1 MNQNMTLAERVEQ
14 TKLTRTEEKIVEMV
28 MNDISKAAFFN
39 GAQLAAFCGVS
50 ASLVTRLIQKL
61 GYQSFNEFKLE
72 LQEIYRQEVTPY
84 DIFQKYLSEEGS
96 KNSSIHAFI
105 AQDIEN
111 LAAIE
116 QNNSAETIDAVANA
130 VHKAKKVYILAMF
143 ASESPAR
150 TLGHY
155 LDRLNIPYQCV
166 FDLGLSKKIEYIRP
180 KPEDVVIAFSF
191 QGILKEI
198 YEACEYIHQGK
209 TPIISIT
216 DTKANR
222 LTRLS
227 DYSLTVSV
235 SGSVF
240 DYSHVATM
248 AMVTILANRLADT
261 FEPEYLFS
269 RFAQIRNE
277 WKEKGLFLNLPKN

>member
-1 MNQNMTLAERVEQ
+1 MNQGLSLKERAEQ

-28 MNDISKAAFFN
+28 MNHISEAAFFN
-39 GAQLAAFCGVS
+39 GAQLAQFCGVS

-61 GYQSFNEFKLE
+61 GYQGYQDFKLE

-84 DIFQKYLSEEGS
+84 DIYQKYLSSEGK
-96 KNSSIHAFI
+96 KNTSIHQFI
-105 AQDIEN
+105 MQDMEN

-116 QNNSAETIDAVANA
+116 KNNSEELIDAVAEA
-130 VHKAKKVYILAMF
+130 IHKAGRVYILAMF
-143 ASESPAR
+143 ASENPAR
-150 TLGHY
+150 ALAHY
-155 LDRLNIPYQCV
+155 LDRLNISYQCV
-166 FDLGLSKKIEYIRP
+166 FDLGLSKKLEYIQP
-180 KPEDVVIAFSF
+180 GPDDLVVAFSF

-198 YEACEYIHQGK
+198 YEACQYIQEKG
-209 TPIISIT
+209 TPIVSIT

-227 DYSLTVSV
+227 TYSLTVPV

-261 FEPEYLFS
+261 FDPEYLTS
-269 RFAQIRNE
+269 RFAEIRNK
-277 WKEKGLFLNLPKN
+277 WKQRGLFLNTPQ